1 MDAFF
6 YLGVALAALGVVFVW
21 TRIISS
27 ISRIME
33 VGESRIT
40 VKPLLGI
47 QRDVRV
53 TEVVDLRLVSFL
65 GIQTHATLRLQ
76 PTRFWSLAHS
86 SFIFPVRGRF
96 MDQQG
101 PLKELWNRVPTTE
114 GRL

>member
-1 MDAFF
+1 MDVFF
-6 YLGVALAALGVVFVW
+6 CLGVVSAGLGVVFVW
-21 TRIISS
+21 ARIISS
-27 ISRIME
+27 ISRISE

-47 QRDVRV
+47 ERNVQL

-65 GIQTHATLRLQ
+65 GIQSHATLRVQ

-86 SFIFPVRGRF
+86 SFIIPVRGRF

-101 PLKELWNRVPTTE
+101 SIKELWNRVPSQE